1 MSDRHLPIDRHQNTI
16 TQAMN
21 RGHLVVTAATGSG
34 KSTRLPVWASENSPT
49 LVVEPR
55 RVACTALADYL
66 AAQSGSAP
74 GEQVGYAIRF
84 EQKLHPDTPLVFVT
98 PGIALRWLSSGELK
112 RFGTIVLDEFH
123 ERRWDTDL
131 LLALLREQGQHRL
144 VVTSATLAT
153 ERLVQFLEAPLIE
166 AEGRSFPVTV
176 HHQARDPQAMPDTR
190 GLEKRVAE
198 AVRSALQQTTGQV
211 LVFLPGR
218 GEIQQAGAA
227 LSDLSVP
234 VQTLHASVSNAEQ
247 RAALADDAQQRVI
260 LATNVAETSLTI
272 PGVTAV
278 VDSGLERRTHQRNG
292 RTVLGLA
299 PISLAAA
306 EQRKGRAGRTGPGL
320 CLRLWGEHAPLAQVT
335 PPEVQREELTE
346 LVLAAACAGHPA
358 TSLTFPD
365 PLPEKS
371 LNKALERLDGM
382 GALTEQ
388 GTATE
393 HGRKLF
399 ALPID
404 SLYAHLIS
412 SMPDADTRATMAD
425 LTAALSVHPPLM
437 RFPKGEQERQALQQ
451 WQPAPCD
458 ATTLITALRQAPPE
472 PLTVNAQ
479 SRKQA
484 RRLASQIRSAL
495 DLGKIPE
502 TPPQCRQALMQAILR
517 AQPELA
523 FVRRAKRR
531 HAMGNGQSE
540 ATITEDSRLPEDA
553 EAALVLDDHS
563 TPGRKGHRQTL
574 TLATCLAPIPM
585 EWLAEAGLGEVTFT
599 DPAMGEQG
607 PLVTRQHHYAERLI
621 VSEQRVPVGDEL
633 RQALA
638 LLIRQGQFLVPAGE
652 HAETDIEQWRLYLA
666 LGHAQGDAPDSV
678 QHWLET
684 RLAELGVEEAGD
696 EALLDPED
704 LAFEGIPEWERER
717 FDRQYP
723 RRLSLGDL
731 VLDVS
736 YEPNLRRI
744 TLDRRHGTRKA
755 EPKRWELPAWQGWK
769 VRYRQGSRVVDVR

>member
-1 MSDRHLPIDRHQNTI
+1 MSDSPLPIDDHHHAI

-34 KSTRLPVWASENSPT
+34 KSTRLPIWASQHSPT

-55 RVACTALADYL
+55 RVACTALAGYL
-66 AAQSGSAP
+66 AEQSGSAL

-84 EQKLHPDTPLVFVT
+84 DQKLRPETPLVFVT
-98 PGIALRWLSSGELK
+98 PGIALRWLSTGDLA
-112 RFGTIVLDEFH
+112 RFGCIILDEFH

-131 LLALLREQGQHRL
+131 LLALLREQDQHRL

-166 AEGRSFPVTV
+166 AEGRSFPVEV
-176 HHQARDPQAMPDTR
+176 HHRARDPQAMPDTR
-190 GLEKRVAE
+190 GLEQRVAE
-198 AVRSALQQTTGQV
+198 AVRSALKQTSGQV

-218 GEIQQAGAA
+218 GEIQQVRSA
-227 LSDLSVP
+227 LSDLTVP
-234 VQTLHASVSNAEQ
+234 LQTLHASVSGEEQ
-247 RAALADDAQQRVI
+247 RAALADDKQQRVI

-292 RTVLGLA
+292 RTVLGLSA
-299 PISLAAA
+299 ISRAAA
-306 EQRKGRAGRTGPGL
+306 DQRKGRAGRTAPGL
-320 CLRLWGEHAPLAQVT
+320 CLRLWGEHAPLAEVT

-346 LVLAAACAGHPA
+346 LVLAAACAGYPA
-358 TSLTFPD
+358 ASLTFPD

-371 LNKALERLDGM
+371 FSKALERLTGM
-382 GALTEQ
+382 GALTER

-393 HGRKLF
+393 HGRRLF
-399 ALPID
+399 SLPID

-412 SMPDADTRATMAD
+412 SMPDSESRGAMAD

-437 RFPKGEQERQALQQ
+437 RLPRGEQERQAVQQ

-458 ATTLITALRQAPPE
+458 ATTLITALRQTPPE
-472 PLTVNAQ
+472 PLSVNAQ
-479 SRKQA
+479 SRREA
-484 RRLASQIRSAL
+484 RRLASQIRSTL
-495 DLGKIPE
+495 DLGAIPE
-502 TPPQCRQALMQAILR
+502 AAPECRETLMWAILR
-517 AQPELA
+517 AQPDLA
-523 FVRRAKRR
+523 FVRREKRR
-531 HAMGNGQSE
+531 HAMGNGRSE
-540 ATITEDSRLPEDA
+540 ATIAEDSRLPEDT

-585 EWLAEAGLGEVTFT
+585 EWLALAGLCDVTLT
-599 DPAMGEQG
+599 DPLMGDDG
-607 PLVTRQHHYAERLI
+607 PLVTREQRYAERL
-621 VSEQRVPVGDEL
+621 VASETHRPTGAEL

-638 LLIRQGQFLVPAGE
+638 TLIRQSQFLAPAGE
-652 HAETDIEQWRLYLA
+652 QAAADIEQWRLYLA
-666 LGHAQGDAPDSV
+666 LGHAQGEAPEGLQS
-678 QHWLET
+678 WLEA

-696 EALLDPED
+696 EALLEPED

-731 VLDVS
+731 VLDVT
-736 YEPNLRRI
+736 YEPSLRRI